1 MIAIPTVIVAPLVC
15 KWDSNRG
22 LMRKAAVRFGCSIG
36 RLVDR
41 MEYVGPLDVPDLLPG
56 RQQSCGDCESSFLTC
71 CPPGSSRVASHSR
84 LS

>member
-1 MIAIPTVIVAPLVC
+1 MPSRVSSVGPSFVVIGGKRHGHSGKVVVIAIPTVIVAPLVC

-41 MEYVGPLDVPDLLPG
+41 MGHVGPFG
-56 RQQSCGDCESSFLTC
+56 CS
-71 CPPGSSRVASHSR
+71 
-84 LS
+84 